1 MTYLGKLLS
10 RFVLVGPSVF
20 IHSRSK
26 IARKA
31 RSKKVLP
38 CDKRLSTQIHNILY
52 FSMRFVKETHSI
64 EVVTNGDRRN
74 KKWRRAQFSWLKKNA
89 RIDSVDSKSS
99 DKSQPPSSSC
109 MRARSES
116 ECQYSPQKRN
126 TFQLLQRRGLG
137 LDTKGVRRYQ
147 KSK

>member
-1 MTYLGKLLS
+1 
-10 RFVLVGPSVF
+10 
-20 IHSRSK
+20 
-26 IARKA
+26 
-31 RSKKVLP
+31 
-38 CDKRLSTQIHNILY
+38 
-52 FSMRFVKETHSI
+52 MRFVKETHSI
-64 EVVTNGDRRN
+64 EVVTNGETRN
-74 KKWRRAQFSWLKKNA
+74 KRWKRAQFSWLKKNG
-89 RIDSVDSKSS
+89 RVDSVDSKSF

-137 LDTKGVRRYQ
+137 LATKGVPLVRRYQ